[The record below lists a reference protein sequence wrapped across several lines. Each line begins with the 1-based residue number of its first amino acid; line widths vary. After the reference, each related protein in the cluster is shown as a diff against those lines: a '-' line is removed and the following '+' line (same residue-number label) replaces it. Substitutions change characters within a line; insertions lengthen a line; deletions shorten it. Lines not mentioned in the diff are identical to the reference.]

1 MKVANAIKRL
11 QAYDPDDELII
22 AWWDNE
28 MIPEELEMTKDEW
41 VKVCE
46 TLDDLTPLANEEVY
60 ETAIY
65 KLVQLQERD
74 SK

>member
-22 AWWDNE
+22 AWWDFE
-28 MIPEELEMTKDEW
+28 MIPEELKITEIEW
-41 VKVCE
+41 SKVCE
-46 TLDDLTPLANEEVY
+46 TLDDLTPIANEEIY

-65 KLVQLQERD
+65 KLAQLRD
-74 SK
+74 GNKQ